1 MKPYRKQRLASL
13 VRDIVADAVN
23 HRIHD
28 PRVAPLTTVMR
39 VEMSSDLQIAKVY
52 VTVPGGEAIERR
64 TLAGIRH
71 AGGYIQRRVA
81 HELSIRQCP
90 ELRFEIDERAK
101 RLQETMQLLEEN
113 RLKHPE
119 WFESDGK
126 DLSQPE
132 DLEGPEGD
140 DHGPS
145 EIVEGREE

>member
-13 VRDIVADAVN
+13 VRDIVADAVH

-39 VEMSSDLQIAKVY
+39 VEMSGDLQIAKVY
-52 VTVPGGEAIERR
+52 VTVPGGEAAERR
-64 TLAGIRH
+64 TLAAIKH

-113 RLKHPE
+113 RRKHPE
-119 WFESDGK
+119 WFESNGK
-126 DLSQPE
+126 YLGQSE
-132 DLEGPEGD
+132 DLEEPED
-140 DHGPS
+140 DDGGRPG
-145 EIVEGREE
+145 ITEGREE